1 MKFHQLLKDFQFDSH
16 QHHHHQN
23 RPTVIRHHHQQLN
36 TQLSQGH

>member
-16 QHHHHQN
+16 QHHHH